1 MPELSG
7 SLQKV
12 IAPAISKEIANNQ
25 DVMIDALYPIMGG
38 MISKYVTQSIKELME
53 QINQK
58 IENGLSTERFK
69 RKLKAKFT
77 GVSETELLMEES
89 GDALISAL
97 FVIHKDTGLLISS
110 ASIEKR
116 EIDDPQMVASMASA
130 IKDFINDWIN
140 KYQENKEEIQI
151 LSYGNATL
159 YIESAGSVY
168 VIAFLDSEPDYELRS
183 EINQF
188 FASIVKQYA
197 LYFQNFNGDDSAPEI
212 AELSEKMQNHL
223 LSQKNFDRSDT
234 SVQKHNPAK
243 LIFLAIGLLIL
254 GYGGYIANEW
264 YKIHILE
271 TQIKQKMAQEITLH
285 DHGKIIELNGYI
297 DTLKHVPEMI
307 DLIGEKT
314 GKSVIN
320 HLILSTKAQEYLFK
334 RQQKNIQSYE
344 QNLTLLQKQFLQ
356 TTKPVLESV
365 AELQKKIILLEA
377 KEKEIH
383 HILHLKDEITSKLF
397 TAMKNN
403 PFYNRQNQTLDFAK
417 LHLFSVQQVEYN
429 PKEINTVKK
438 TFEHYLSVLLP
449 YRAYLKKIIIEGHS
463 DSSGTVANN
472 MMLTQ
477 KRADVVKTYLLKQ
490 PFVQKAHI
498 ENLLESVGKA
508 SKEIILVNDQEDHNA
523 SRRII
528 IRFELDRDMVYE
540 TMQKVFNIQH
550 KNGIINRNGSKKEL

>member
-1 MPELSG
+1 
-7 SLQKV
+7 
-12 IAPAISKEIANNQ
+12 
-25 DVMIDALYPIMGG
+25 MIDALYPIMGG

>member
-1 MPELSG
+1 MPELSD

-89 GDALISAL
+89 SDTLISAL

-110 ASIEKR
+110 ASMAKY
-116 EIDDPQMVASMASA
+116 EIADPQMVASMASA

-168 VIAFLDSEPDYELRS
+168 VIAFLNSEPDYKLRS

-197 LYFQNFNGDDSAPEI
+197 LYFQNFNGDGSAPEV
-212 AELSEKMQNHL
+212 AELSDKMQDYL
-223 LSQKNFDRSDT
+223 LSQTNVDRSDT
-234 SVQKHNPAK
+234 SVKKYNPAK
-243 LIFLAIGLLIL
+243 LIFLALGILIL

-264 YKIHILE
+264 YNIHILE
-271 TQIKQKMAQEITLH
+271 SQIKQKTAQEITLN
-285 DHGKIIELNGYI
+285 DQGKTIELNGYV

-320 HLILSTKAQEYLFK
+320 HLILSTKAQEHLFEK
-334 RQQKNIQSYE
+334 QQKNIQNYE
-344 QNLTLLQKQFLQ
+344 QKLTLLQKQFSQ
-356 TTKPVLESV
+356 TTEPVLESV
-365 AELQKKIILLEA
+365 AELQKKIALLEA

-397 TAMKNN
+397 RAMGKN
-403 PFYNRQNQTLDFAK
+403 PFYNRQDQTLDFAK
-417 LHLFSVQQVEYN
+417 LHLFSVQQVDYN

-472 MMLTQ
+472 MVLTQ
-477 KRADVVKTYLLKQ
+477 KRADVVKTYLLEQ

-498 ENLLESVGKA
+498 ENLLESVGRA

-528 IRFELDRDMVYE
+528 IRFELDPDMVYE
-540 TMQKVFNIQH
+540 TMQKVFNIQQ
-550 KNGIINRNGSKKEL
+550 KDDIINSNGSKKKL

>member
-197 LYFQNFNGDDSAPEI
+197 LYFQNFNGDDSAPEV

-429 PKEINTVKK
+429 PKEINAVKK

-550 KNGIINRNGSKKEL
+550 KNGIINRKEL

>member
-1 MPELSG
+1 MPELSD

-53 QINQK
+53 QINRK

-89 GDALISAL
+89 SDALISAL

-110 ASIEKR
+110 ASMAKR

-140 KYQENKEEIQI
+140 KHQENKEEIQI

-183 EINQF
+183 EINRF

-197 LYFQNFNGDDSAPEI
+197 LYFQNFDGDDSAPEV
-212 AELSEKMQNHL
+212 AEISQKMQDHL
-223 LSQKNFDRSDT
+223 LLQTDFDRSST

-243 LIFLAIGLLIL
+243 LIFLALGVLLL

-264 YKIHILE
+264 YKIRILE
-271 TQIKQKMAQEITLH
+271 TQIKQKTAQEITLNTH
-285 DHGKIIELNGYI
+285 DNTIELNGYV
-297 DTLKHVPEMI
+297 DTLKHIPEMI

-314 GKSVIN
+314 GKPVIN
-320 HLILSTKAQEYLFK
+320 HLILSTKGQEYLFAK
-334 RQQKNIQSYE
+334 QQKNIQNDE
-344 QNLTLLQKQFLQ
+344 QKLTLLQKQFSE
-356 TTKPVLESV
+356 TTKPVLESI
-365 AELQKKIILLEA
+365 AELQKKIVLLEA

-383 HILHLKDEITSKLF
+383 HILHLKDEIASKLF
-397 TAMKNN
+397 TAMENN
-403 PFYNRQNQTLDFAK
+403 PFYNKQNQALDFAK
-417 LHLFSVQQVEYN
+417 LHLFSVQQVDYN
-429 PKEINTVKK
+429 PKEINAVKK

-463 DSSGTVANN
+463 DSSGAAEKN
-472 MMLTQ
+472 MLLTQ

-498 ENLLESVGKA
+498 ENLLVSVGSA
-508 SKEIILVNDQEDHNA
+508 SKELILVNDQEDHNA
-523 SRRII
+523 SRRIM
-528 IRFELDRDMVYE
+528 IRFELDPDMVYE
-540 TMQKVFNIQH
+540 TMQKVFNIQQ
-550 KNGIINRNGSKKEL
+550 KDEIVNRSGRKEKL